1 MKRLFITC
9 FLLTFLFLFG
19 CSKEDNPVP
28 NVSFTA
34 YIDILLPDY
43 SGTVFTINRDRYGN
57 LIGISGIIVYRLSD
71 VEFYAF
77 ERYCPHD
84 QKLTCKVSVGDDN
97 SIAQCNCC
105 QSEFLILSP
114 TGDVV
119 SGPAQIG
126 LKRYKTRI
134 EGSYLVVYN

>member
-1 MKRLFITC
+1 MKVRFFLVVTITI
-9 FLLTFLFLFG
+9 LFLFG
-19 CSKEDNPVP
+19 CSKEDDPIP

-34 YIDILLPDY
+34 YIDIRLPDY
-43 SGTVFTINRDRYGN
+43 SGSVFTVNRDSYGH
-57 LIGISGIIVYRLSD
+57 LIGVSGIIVYRISD

-84 QKLTCKVSVGDDN
+84 KKLTCRVTVGEEN
-97 SIAQCNCC
+97 SIAQCSCC

-119 SGPAQIG
+119 SGPAKSG
-126 LKRYKTRI
+126 LKVYRTRM
-134 EGSYLVVYN
+134 EGDYLVVYN